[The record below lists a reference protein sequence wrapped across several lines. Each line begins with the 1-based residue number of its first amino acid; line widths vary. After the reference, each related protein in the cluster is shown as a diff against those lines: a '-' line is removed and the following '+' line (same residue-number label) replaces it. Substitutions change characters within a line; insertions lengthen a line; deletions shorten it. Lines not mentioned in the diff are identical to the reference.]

1 MVQETT
7 WQGNKDKY
15 DAVPDEALILRL
27 RGGETEIE
35 SYLLEKYKGLVR
47 TRARELYLAGG
58 DREDLLQEGMM
69 GLFRAIREFEP
80 GREASFSTYAV
91 VVITHY
97 MLDAVQRASRRK
109 HQILNNSLSISD
121 LEEQADSRLGISES
135 PENIIVSMENA
146 RDLRERIDGALSPL
160 ERRVLERYLDGQ
172 SYTEIAEAM
181 ERSPKSIDN
190 ALQRIRAKVSGLLR
204 A

>member
-7 WQGNKDKY
+7 WQGNRDKY

-135 PENIIVSMENA
+135 PESIIVSMENA

>member
-7 WQGNKDKY
+7 WQGNRDKY

-27 RGGETEIE
+27 RDGETEIE

-80 GREASFSTYAV
+80 GREASFSTYAA